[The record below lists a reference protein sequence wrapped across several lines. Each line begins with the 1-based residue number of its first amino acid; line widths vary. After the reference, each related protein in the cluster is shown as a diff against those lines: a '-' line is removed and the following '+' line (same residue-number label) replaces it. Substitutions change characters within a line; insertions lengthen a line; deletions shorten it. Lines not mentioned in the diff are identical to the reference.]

1 MKTLSLKFEA
11 LPGACMASGCD
22 SDLGKRRLTMRRG
35 TNSSGPG
42 GLIHGALRMGLFV
55 AVAAG
60 LMLAPGVSQA
70 DAQSHGHGGHS
81 GGGFGGGGH
90 GSRNPGGWGARGGGS
105 GFNHGHGGGGFGGF
119 QSHGQENR
127 HGGNYNRGNV
137 RPEQGRPA
145 GANSGRVQGGFNA
158 GRQAPMQ
165 PRNDLRRGPEQ
176 QRNNMRSMPGI
187 GPREGGLGNTR
198 PGQEHLPQW
207 WQAHRGLS
215 PQQQADAMRREP
227 GFRNLPQGQQ
237 QRLLNRLRSLDSR
250 PPQVQQRM
258 LNRVEMFERLSPE
271 RQQEVRGAS
280 QAFSHLP
287 PQRKQMMIRA
297 FQQLRQ
303 MPPAEREQ
311 MLHSGYG
318 QQFTPQERTVLG
330 NMLSIEPYQSQPS
343 QPYFGRP

>member
-1 MKTLSLKFEA
+1 MPA
-11 LPGACMASGCD
+11 PGAN
-22 SDLGKRRLTMRRG
+22 R
-35 TNSSGPG
+35 
-42 GLIHGALRMGLFV
+42 
-55 AVAAG
+55 
-60 LMLAPGVSQA
+60 A
-70 DAQSHGHGGHS
+70 D
-81 GGGFGGGGH
+81 
-90 GSRNPGGWGARGGGS
+90 GS
-105 GFNHGHGGGGFGGF
+105 GFNHEHGGGGFGGF

-127 HGGNYNRGNV
+127 RGGNYNRGNV

-145 GANSGRVQGGFNA
+145 GANSDRGAGGHNA
-158 GRQAPMQ
+158 GRQTPMQ
-165 PRNDLRRGPEQ
+165 PRNDLSRGPEQ
-176 QRNNMRSMPGI
+176 QRNNMRPMPGI
-187 GPREGGLGNTR
+187 GPREGGPGITR

-207 WQAHRGLS
+207 WQAHRGLT

-227 GFRNLPQGQQ
+227 GFRSLPQGQQ
-237 QRLLNRLRSLDSR
+237 QRLLNRLRNLDSR
-250 PPQVQQRM
+250 PPEVQQRM

-287 PQRKQMMIRA
+287 PQRKSMMIRA

-303 MPPAEREQ
+303 MPPSERER